1 MKSVKGID
9 NLAYCLHRFWRLRL
23 HVPFSEGRRKHL
35 QMLRPGSP
43 VKELEVWDD
52 CRRFQAG
59 LWTVLFTIVL
69 VAIAAFAGQGTKVLT
84 GTGELKRLEPGGGSR
99 KTEITV
105 QGGGNRKTIEIEIP
119 EREYR
124 KEELAA
130 KLAEGREYIK
140 KHYLGENPSAEK
152 ITKPLRLVSTIQDS
166 AVKVRWKLD
175 AAGYVNKDGTLNTDD
190 LKEETEVTL
199 TAEMVYCDVKEPM
212 MFNLLLCPPN
222 KSREQRFWESW
233 EKQWQMEKE
242 NSSQEKRVS
251 LPGRIGNQTMHYS
264 EVNHPLWRRILLMG
278 ILFSL
283 ILPFLFDYQLE
294 QGIRKRELQ
303 LQQEYPE
310 MIECFILLLGAGLT
324 IRGAWQ
330 RITKDYE
337 ARRECGEISGH
348 YLYEEMI
355 LTRME
360 MENGKNE
367 AAAYQAFGRRISM
380 LSYMKFS
387 TLLVQNLRKGSDD
400 LLRRM
405 EVEAEDALRARRE
418 FARQLGEE
426 AGTKLLLPM
435 IMMLVVVFALI
446 MAAAFQSM

>member
-1 MKSVKGID
+1 M
-9 NLAYCLHRFWRLRL
+9 CHF
-23 HVPFSEGRRKHL
+23 RRDGESIC
-35 QMLRPGSP
+35 RCSDRGSP

-212 MFNLLLCPPN
+212 MLNLLLCPPN

-310 MIECFILLLGAGLT
+310 MIERFILLLGAGLT

-360 MENGKNE
+360 MENGKSE

-405 EVEAEDALRARRE
+405 EVEAEDALRAKKE
-418 FARQLGEE
+418 S
-426 AGTKLLLPM
+426 LPDSSEKKPE
-435 IMMLVVVFALI
+435 
-446 MAAAFQSM
+446 QSFYCQ

>member
-1 MKSVKGID
+1 MKSVKWVD
-9 NLAYCLHRFWRLRL
+9 NLAYWLHRFWRFRL
-23 HVPFSEGRRKHL
+23 HVPFSEERRKHL

-43 VKELEVWDD
+43 ARELEVWDD
-52 CRRFQAG
+52 CRRFQVG
-59 LWTVLFTIVL
+59 LWIMLFTIAFTV
-69 VAIAAFAGQGTKVLT
+69 IAVVAGQRTKVLT
-84 GTGELKRLEPGGGSR
+84 GAGELRRFEPGEGSR
-99 KTEITV
+99 KTEITIR
-105 QGGGNRKTIEIEIP
+105 GGSNRKTMELEIP

-130 KLAEGREYIK
+130 KLAEGRQYIK

-152 ITKPLRLVSTIQDS
+152 ITKPLHLVSTIQDS

-175 AAGYVNKDGTLNTDD
+175 GAGYVNKDGTLNTDD

-199 TAEMVYCDVKEPM
+199 TAEMVYRDVKEPVVL
-212 MFNLLLCPPN
+212 NILLCPPN
-222 KSREQRFWESW
+222 KSKEQRFWESW
-233 EKQWQMEKE
+233 EKQWQTQQE
-242 NSSQEKRVS
+242 STSQEKNVT
-251 LPGRIGNQTMHYS
+251 LPKRIGDQQLHYS
-264 EVNHPLWRRILLMG
+264 EVDHPLWRRVLVFG
-278 ILFSL
+278 ILFCL
-283 ILPFLFDYQLE
+283 FVPFLFDYQLE

-310 MIECFILLLGAGLT
+310 MIERFILLLGAGLT

-337 ARRECGEISGH
+337 ARREGGEISSH

-367 AAAYQAFGRRISM
+367 AAAYQAFGRRVSM

-405 EVEAEDALRARRE
+405 ELEAEDALRARRE
-418 FARQLGEE
+418 LARQLGEE

>member
-1 MKSVKGID
+1 
-9 NLAYCLHRFWRLRL
+9 
-23 HVPFSEGRRKHL
+23 
-35 QMLRPGSP
+35 
-43 VKELEVWDD
+43 
-52 CRRFQAG
+52 
-59 LWTVLFTIVL
+59 
-69 VAIAAFAGQGTKVLT
+69 
-84 GTGELKRLEPGGGSR
+84 
-99 KTEITV
+99 
-105 QGGGNRKTIEIEIP
+105 
-119 EREYR
+119 
-124 KEELAA
+124 
-130 KLAEGREYIK
+130 
-140 KHYLGENPSAEK
+140 
-152 ITKPLRLVSTIQDS
+152 
-166 AVKVRWKLD
+166 
-175 AAGYVNKDGTLNTDD
+175 
-190 LKEETEVTL
+190 
-199 TAEMVYCDVKEPM
+199 
-212 MFNLLLCPPN
+212 
-222 KSREQRFWESW
+222 
-233 EKQWQMEKE
+233 
-242 NSSQEKRVS
+242 
-251 LPGRIGNQTMHYS
+251 
-264 EVNHPLWRRILLMG
+264 MG

-294 QGIRKRELQ
+294 QGIRRRELQ

-310 MIECFILLLGAGLT
+310 MIERFILLLGAGLT

-360 MENGKNE
+360 MENGKSE